1 MIKRIS
7 MHYKNDKVWI
17 GLLAGLLIPFVGY
30 AILLMILEQLAA
42 NEALANQRLNFD
54 FRTRTI
60 GLLALALN
68 LIPMRFFRNRRANQ
82 AIRGLVLATM
92 AYGLVWVYFFGQ
104 QLLGS

>member
-1 MIKRIS
+1 

-17 GLLAGLLIPFVGY
+17 GLLAGALIPFVGY

-42 NEALANQRLNFD
+42 NESLANQRLNFD

-60 GLLALALN
+60 GLLALAVN
-68 LIPMRFFRNRRANQ
+68 LIPMRCFRRRRANQ

>member
-54 FRTRTI
+54 
-60 GLLALALN
+60 
-68 LIPMRFFRNRRANQ
+68 
-82 AIRGLVLATM
+82 
-92 AYGLVWVYFFGQ
+92 
-104 QLLGS
+104 

>member
-1 MIKRIS
+1 MQ
-7 MHYKNDKVWI
+7 YKNDKVWI
-17 GLLAGLLIPFVGY
+17 GLIAGLLIPFVGY

-42 NEALANQRLNFD
+42 SEALADRSLNFD
-54 FRTRTI
+54 FRTRTL

-68 LIPMRFFRNRRANQ
+68 LIPLRFFRNRRANQ

-104 QLLGS
+104 QLLNNS

>member
-1 MIKRIS
+1 

-17 GLLAGLLIPFVGY
+17 GLLAGVLIPFVGY

-68 LIPMRFFRNRRANQ
+68 LIPMRFFRKRRANQ